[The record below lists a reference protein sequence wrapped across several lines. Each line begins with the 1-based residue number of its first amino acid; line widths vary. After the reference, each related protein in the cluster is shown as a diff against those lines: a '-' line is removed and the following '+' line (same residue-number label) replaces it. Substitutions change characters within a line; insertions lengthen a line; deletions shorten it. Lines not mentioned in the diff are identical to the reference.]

1 MATLLTV
8 INNIKTSTI
17 TFGAFEL
24 LCYKNKVFF
33 TWGICGGLALTK
45 TDGSGNALDISAFF
59 ESQTRYVEDGKL
71 PVGIT
76 RTKRPVPKT
85 QEARLQEVVR
95 PYNVVKRNVFKDL
108 QVDTY
113 TIE

>member
-1 MATLLTV
+1 MATLFTV
-8 INNIKTSTI
+8 IDNISTSTI

-24 LCYKNKVFF
+24 LCYTSTVFF

-59 ESQTRYVEDGKL
+59 ESQTRYVENGTLPDGCS
-71 PVGIT
+71 
-76 RTKRPVPKT
+76 RTKRPVPT
-85 QEARLQEVVR
+85 SREARLQEVVR